1 MKRRFVMII
10 LIGIFLLIGFE
21 VCNTEEELASIYSEA
36 PILAER
42 VAAGE
47 LSPVDER
54 LPKNPVLIQP
64 VEQVGVYGDTWRM
77 GFTGTDNRTTI
88 RVYAGYENLLRW
100 DPAWTRVIP
109 NLAQSYEVSKDAS
122 EFTLHL
128 REGLRWSDG
137 VPFTADDIIFWYE
150 AELLNEELHSSIDK
164 DFMVND
170 TPVVVEKIDST
181 TVKFSFTGP
190 YGQFATRIAEI
201 ENDYVTARP
210 MHYLK
215 KFHPDYNPE
224 GIDALIAEAD
234 VEDWIGL
241 WNRKV
246 DHRRN
251 SEIPTMNAWI
261 LTEDYNFS
269 STSAETSVVL
279 ERNPYYWKIDT
290 EFNQLPYIDRIQFTN
305 YSSTEDRQL
314 AAMNGQIDMQTLGIR
329 ESNYDDWAA
338 YKTVGEYDLH
348 TLMNPRA
355 NYLSIQLNLVHQ
367 DPVLRSVF
375 SNKTF
380 RIALSHAINR
390 TEVIDQVLGLD
401 LEPRQPSPLMAS
413 PYYRERLET
422 QYLEYDPTYANEL
435 LDAAGYDERDGEGY
449 RLTPEGQRIEFTILV
464 TSSRRLMAAEM
475 LSEYLYE
482 LGIIVNTERLKSWP
496 LTQLLRANEHDA
508 VLASVPGGL
517 DVIDHPGI
525 YMPESEYDSYWAI
538 PWVYWYEG
546 NSLGEEPPAPVKA
559 QMRLYDQIKM
569 TIHQDD
575 VVELMD
581 QILTIA
587 EEEFY
592 VMGICGNEE
601 FYMLVRSNFH
611 NVPRTMPKSFSY
623 PTPAPTNPCQ
633 YFIDP

>member
-150 AELLNEELHSSIDK
+150 ADLLNEELHSSIDK

-241 WNRKV
+241 WNRKA

-475 LSEYLYE
+475 LSEYWHE

-569 TIHQDD
+569 TIDQDD

>member
-1 MKRRFVMII
+1 MKRRLVMII
-10 LIGIFLLIGFE
+10 LIGVFLLIALE
-21 VCNTEEELASIYSEA
+21 VYSQKEMSTETEVTEVELTSIYSEA
-36 PILAER
+36 PQLAER

-47 LSPVDER
+47 LPPVEER

-64 VEQVGVYGDTWRM
+64 LERVGIYGGTWRM
-77 GFTGTDNRTTI
+77 GFTGTDNRTVI

-137 VPFTADDIIFWYE
+137 APFTSDDILFWYE
-150 AELLNEELHSSIDK
+150 ADLLNEELHSSIDK
-164 DFMVND
+164 DFMIND
-170 TPVVVEKIDST
+170 TPVVVEKIDSA
-181 TVKFSFTGP
+181 TVKFSFAEP
-190 YGQFATRIAEI
+190 YGQFVTKIAEI

-215 KFHPDYNPE
+215 QFHPDYNPE

-241 WNRKV
+241 WRWKA

-251 SEIPTMNAWI
+251 SEIPTMNAWV
-261 LTEDYNFS
+261 LTEDYDFGS
-269 STSAETSVVL
+269 TSVVL

-314 AAMNGQIDMQTLGIR
+314 AAMNGQIDMQALGIR
-329 ESNYDDWAA
+329 DSNYDDWAA

-355 NYLSIQLNLVHQ
+355 NYLSIQLNLVHR

-380 RIALSHAINR
+380 RIALSHSINR

-401 LEPRQPSPLMAS
+401 LKPRQPSPLMAS

-422 QYLEYDPTYANEL
+422 QYLKYDPA
-435 LDAAGYDERDGEGY
+435 
-449 RLTPEGQRIEFTILV
+449 
-464 TSSRRLMAAEM
+464 
-475 LSEYLYE
+475 
-482 LGIIVNTERLKSWP
+482 
-496 LTQLLRANEHDA
+496 
-508 VLASVPGGL
+508 
-517 DVIDHPGI
+517 
-525 YMPESEYDSYWAI
+525 
-538 PWVYWYEG
+538 
-546 NSLGEEPPAPVKA
+546 
-559 QMRLYDQIKM
+559 
-569 TIHQDD
+569 
-575 VVELMD
+575 
-581 QILTIA
+581 
-587 EEEFY
+587 
-592 VMGICGNEE
+592 
-601 FYMLVRSNFH
+601 
-611 NVPRTMPKSFSY
+611 
-623 PTPAPTNPCQ
+623 
-633 YFIDP
+633 

>member
-1 MKRRFVMII
+1 
-10 LIGIFLLIGFE
+10 
-21 VCNTEEELASIYSEA
+21 
-36 PILAER
+36 
-42 VAAGE
+42 
-47 LSPVDER
+47 
-54 LPKNPVLIQP
+54 
-64 VEQVGVYGDTWRM
+64 
-77 GFTGTDNRTTI
+77 
-88 RVYAGYENLLRW
+88 
-100 DPAWTRVIP
+100 
-109 NLAQSYEVSKDAS
+109 
-122 EFTLHL
+122 
-128 REGLRWSDG
+128 
-137 VPFTADDIIFWYE
+137 
-150 AELLNEELHSSIDK
+150 
-164 DFMVND
+164 
-170 TPVVVEKIDST
+170 
-181 TVKFSFTGP
+181 
-190 YGQFATRIAEI
+190 
-201 ENDYVTARP
+201 

-241 WNRKV
+241 WSRKA

-251 SEIPTMNAWI
+251 SEIPTMNAWV

-269 STSAETSVVL
+269 SISAETSVVL

-475 LSEYLYE
+475 LSEYWHE

-569 TIHQDD
+569 TIDQDD